1 MKATIFLTDKATH
14 LVSNELLVAP
24 TQTELVHTINQLY
37 GREGKLSDSRTLI
50 EIRFINPTEE
60 QPTDYPL

>member
-1 MKATIFLTDKATH
+1 MKATIFSTDKATH

-24 TQTELVHTINQLY
+24 TQTELVHRINQLY

>member
-24 TQTELVHTINQLY
+24 TQTELVHRINQLY
-37 GREGKLSDSRTLI
+37 GREGTLSDSRTLI